1 MLSMS
6 DTTDVPRSE
15 RRPLVERVRDAVNTV
30 HSGSHGKRAVWARR
44 SGLHVLLGLQGE
56 DAFARLTPLGDT
68 QFGLAFRSMAPEAS
82 VASPG
87 QGIGRK
93 EASWDPLL
101 LVDELEQ
108 VVEHAL
114 IAEGELPG

>member
-1 MLSMS
+1 
-6 DTTDVPRSE
+6 
-15 RRPLVERVRDAVNTV
+15 
-30 HSGSHGKRAVWARR
+30 VWARR
-44 SGLHVLLGLQGE
+44 SGLHVVLGLEGG

-68 QFGLAFRSMAPEAS
+68 QFGLAFRSHGPETTW
-82 VASPG
+82 
-87 QGIGRK
+87 
-93 EASWDPLL
+93 EPLL